1 MELCWDEVFWTTGHG
16 ATSREDAATA
26 DYRLTQLELLKADL
40 HFRGFSE
47 LIPQPGNAPKQ
58 FAYEKVITESIWP
71 PMSGNFTRFGDV
83 KELISDADDLQVVLG
98 AGDEMTV
105 EFSSDASALP
115 NGWKRDFIIYNVGWD
130 KDADLNT
137 IHGQSVEPL
146 PFRAM
151 TKYPYEPD
159 ESFPSEPKHIEYL
172 KRFQTRLQ
180 SHALFWN
187 QVREN

>member
-1 MELCWDEVFWTTGHG
+1 M
-16 ATSREDAATA
+16 
-26 DYRLTQLELLKADL
+26 
-40 HFRGFSE
+40 
-47 LIPQPGNAPKQ
+47 
-58 FAYEKVITESIWP
+58 
-71 PMSGNFTRFGDV
+71 
-83 KELISDADDLQVVLG
+83 G

-105 EFSSDASALP
+105 EFSSEKAPLP

-137 IHGQSVEPL
+137 VHGQSVEPL

-159 ESFPSEPKHIEYL
+159 QSFPSEQKHVDYL
-172 KRFQTRLQ
+172 KRYQTRLQ
-180 SHALFWN
+180 LPGSFWD